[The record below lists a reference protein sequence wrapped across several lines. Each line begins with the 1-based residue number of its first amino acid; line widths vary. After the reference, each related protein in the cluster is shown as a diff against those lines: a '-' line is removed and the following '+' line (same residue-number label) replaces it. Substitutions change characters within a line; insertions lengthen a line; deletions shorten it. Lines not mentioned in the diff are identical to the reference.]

1 MPRNGPAQLG
11 FEGNPRR
18 RFTSWLDGFAKL
30 HSFKFSG
37 SQVPSR
43 SSCPLQPGLQVL
55 YSGKMLES
63 PNYVASREQGEL
75 VPSMTLNKFETKEEE
90 WSWTERMTIL
100 AKSVLLTAFDN
111 MNPALW
117 RYAFH
122 ALQYTTLL
130 FV

>member
-1 MPRNGPAQLG
+1 MARPSWALRATHEGGSPPGWTDSPSCTASSSPAPRHCPA
-11 FEGNPRR
+11 PP
-18 RFTSWLDGFAKL
+18 T
-30 HSFKFSG
+30 
-37 SQVPSR
+37 
-43 SSCPLQPGLQVL
+43 PLQPPLQVL

-117 RYAFH
+117 R
-122 ALQYTTLL
+122 
-130 FV
+130 